1 MSIIQTS
8 ILSFLLIFF
17 VHNIIAYL
25 QQTLTVYKE
34 KDMRPIK
41 KYEEIIS
48 KIEEGQQQ
56 QTKVQPTNIET
67 NKIDLNHNFDMKK
80 ELKEYI
86 RNHL

>member
-1 MSIIQTS
+1 MSLIQTS

-17 VHNIIAYL
+17 VHNIITYL

-48 KIEEGQQQ
+48 KIEEVQQP
-56 QTKVQPTNIET
+56 KVQSTNIET
-67 NKIDLNHNFDMKK
+67 NKMEYNHNFDMKK